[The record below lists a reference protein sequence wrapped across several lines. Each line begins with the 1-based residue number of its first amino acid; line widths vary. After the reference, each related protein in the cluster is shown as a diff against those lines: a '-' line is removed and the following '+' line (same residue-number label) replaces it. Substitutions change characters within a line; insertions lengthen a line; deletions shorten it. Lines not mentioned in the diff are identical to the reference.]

1 MIKLIGVS
9 GVKGSG
15 KDTFAQIVN
24 EERIKEGKK
33 PYRIMKFASALKTI
47 AGYILD
53 IDIAYFE
60 DPVFKTTSLGP
71 EWKGMTVREFLQ
83 KLGTEVG
90 RNINE
95 DIWVN
100 ILFNKCNESDEDVII
115 TDVRFENEAS
125 RITSMGGIVVNI
137 VSRATFEEIDN
148 HPSEKTLPL
157 HFIEEH
163 IGNFGSLSAYTDAV
177 REFYHRKLK

>member
-1 MIKLIGVS
+1 MIKLIGIS

-15 KDTFAQIVN
+15 KDTFAQIIN
-24 EERIKEGKK
+24 EERIKEGKE
-33 PYRIMKFASALKTI
+33 PYRVMKFANALKTI
-47 AGYILD
+47 ASYILD
-53 IDIAYFE
+53 IDVIRFE

-71 EWKGMTVREFLQ
+71 EWKGMTIREFLQ

-100 ILFNKCNESDEDVII
+100 ILFNKKMEDEFVII

-125 RITSMGGIVVNI
+125 EIINRGGMIVNI
-137 VSRATFEEIDN
+137 VSRATFEEKDK
-148 HPSEKTLPL
+148 HPSEKMLPATL
-157 HFIEEH
+157 INEH

-177 REFYHRKLK
+177 REFYHRLLK